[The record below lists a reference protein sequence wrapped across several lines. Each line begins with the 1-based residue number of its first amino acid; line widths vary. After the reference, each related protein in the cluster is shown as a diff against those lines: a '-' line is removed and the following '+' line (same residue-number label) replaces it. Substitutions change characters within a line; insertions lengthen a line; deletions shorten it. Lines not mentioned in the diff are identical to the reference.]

1 MKVRVRSFWH
11 KDPVL
16 FLSGLL
22 AFLSLLLVP
31 PDRAYAGYLDFK
43 VLICLFALM
52 LAVELLREAGWLDVT
67 AKHVLRRAGS
77 RRKLSVLLTAFA
89 FFLSMLVTND
99 VALLTLVPLT
109 LRVTGDGHDA
119 PLTVRLLVLQTL
131 AANIGSMLT
140 PVGNPQNLYLYAH
153 GGMTWPVFWGAVWP
167 VGLTGGL
174 LLGLLALLGPDRP
187 LPQGSPPPCC

>member
-67 AKHVLRRAGS
+67 AKHVLRRAGWTAHRS
-77 RRKLSVLLTAFA
+77 GNNGHVWASVNGISDASMINTQLTAA
-89 FFLSMLVTND
+89 GINVYELNVVQPTLEDIFLQ
-99 VALLTLVPLT
+99 
-109 LRVTGDGHDA
+109 VTGEEA
-119 PLTVRLLVLQTL
+119 
-131 AANIGSMLT
+131 
-140 PVGNPQNLYLYAH
+140 
-153 GGMTWPVFWGAVWP
+153 
-167 VGLTGGL
+167 GL
-174 LLGLLALLGPDRP
+174 LQRTPWSAKSRAYCARKD
-187 LPQGSPPPCC
+187 